1 MPYQYA
7 RDDTAR
13 RIRITLTDPLTVAE
27 RIAAVEQQ
35 LADDAWRYATLI
47 DARYLA
53 EYKPKPTEM
62 QAVVA
67 RVAEFVAEMVHAG
80 PWPLCRTGRP
90 SSVRARCTTT
100 LAARGTRSKYSGIST
115 RRGHF
120 WTNRPPITPKPRY
133 FFRSA
138 RRFASSSVT
147 PVPTYRPR
155 SYGDWGK
162 AA

>member
-35 LADDAWRYATLI
+35 VADDAWRYATLI

-53 EYKPKPTEM
+53 AYEPKPTEM

-67 RVAEFVAEMVHAG
+67 RVAELVAEYGPRGPVAIVSNRATVIAAG
-80 PWPLCRTGRP
+80 QLYNYFGGKRNAVEVFWDLDE
-90 SSVRARCTTT
+90 ARKFLTQ
-100 LAARGTRSKYSGIST
+100 ADA
-115 RRGHF
+115 
-120 WTNRPPITPKPRY
+120 NAP
-133 FFRSA
+133 
-138 RRFASSSVT
+138 
-147 PVPTYRPR
+147 
-155 SYGDWGK
+155 
-162 AA
+162 